1 MQQHRPG
8 ANPYAGVTTEQDRRA
23 RQANRRQVRGVRVR
37 WFTTGVLLGVMA
49 GVLLTIVVSTVVVRQ
64 APLPVSESP
73 GQPDVT
79 ISISESYLNRAAA
92 ERVASFSTGMDT
104 LTLTELRLDLQPGHR
119 MSIQPGFNVDL
130 GFFAFDTTAIVGN
143 QLAVENGKLVIRMVG
158 DPQLGNMDVPLDALP
173 MDLEG
178 TVASA
183 VDRINNDLL
192 ISEINQSLISGFGG
206 SDFTI
211 YGLSTES
218 NQLTVRLRER

>member
-37 WFTTGVLLGVMA
+37 WFTSGVMLGLMSGVLLA
-49 GVLLTIVVSTVVVRQ
+49 IVVSTVVVRQ

-73 GQPDVT
+73 GQPDVAV
-79 ISISESYLNRAAA
+79 SISESYLNRVAA
-92 ERVASFSTGMDT
+92 ERVARFSTGIDT
-104 LTLTELRLDLQPGHR
+104 LTLTALRLDLQPGHR
-119 MSIQPGFNVDL
+119 MDIQPAFNVDL

-158 DPQLGNMDVPLDALP
+158 DPQLGNMDMPLDALP

-192 ISEINQSLISGFGG
+192 ISEINQSLIAGFGG
-206 SDFTI
+206 SGFTI
-211 YGLSTES
+211 YGLSTEN
-218 NQLTVRLRER
+218 NQLTVRLREK